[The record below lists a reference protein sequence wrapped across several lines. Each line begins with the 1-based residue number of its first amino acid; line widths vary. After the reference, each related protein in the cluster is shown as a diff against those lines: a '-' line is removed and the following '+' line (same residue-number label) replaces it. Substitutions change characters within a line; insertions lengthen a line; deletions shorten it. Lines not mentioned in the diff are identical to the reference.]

1 MRSAGPARAIPSEEK
16 NMTLNLFQLAC
27 LSAALGLSA
36 CTTTPKVVD
45 DGAIKDT
52 CQCNCKW
59 STVDGSQAV
68 GTLTF
73 PPQGQT
79 CSFVAVDNYVPCNDD
94 QGDVHPGTSYSDCRF
109 VPGVLPPSP

>member
-1 MRSAGPARAIPSEEK
+1 MRPVGPAQAIPSEEK

-27 LSAALGLSA
+27 LSAALTLSA
-36 CTTTPKVVD
+36 CTTAPKVVD
-45 DGAIKDT
+45 DAGIKDK
-52 CQCNCKW
+52 CECDCKW

-79 CSFVAVDNYVPCNDD
+79 CSFTAVDIYVPCNDD
-94 QGDVHPGTSYSDCRF
+94 QGGVHPGTSYSDCRF
-109 VPGVLPPSP
+109 VSGVLPPTP